1 MFLLD
6 ALWVNERLKDYAE
19 GDEGDEGDHEET
31 HDTLEEEEGEEEEDG
46 EEEEEAE
53 KQYTEEEENFLRPM
67 MSREKTFIERE
78 APMLRREPSFVE
90 KKELSFIDNLVLRPP
105 LMGSKYVE
113 QKAGK

>member
-1 MFLLD
+1 
-6 ALWVNERLKDYAE
+6 
-19 GDEGDEGDHEET
+19 
-31 HDTLEEEEGEEEEDG
+31 
-46 EEEEEAE
+46 
-53 KQYTEEEENFLRPM
+53 